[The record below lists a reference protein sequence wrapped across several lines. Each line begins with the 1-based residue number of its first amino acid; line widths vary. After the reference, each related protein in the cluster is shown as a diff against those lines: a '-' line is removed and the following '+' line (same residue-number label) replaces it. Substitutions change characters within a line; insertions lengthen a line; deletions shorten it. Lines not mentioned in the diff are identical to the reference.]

1 MENIFSSLDIWQIL
15 PAFVFLI
22 AIIDPLGNMPIT
34 MAMEQKGTK
43 ISPWRV
49 SLASATILI
58 GFLLLGEWILKLF
71 GVKIEYFAIAGGF
84 IIFLIE
90 YHSRCALHRHCHTKQ
105 SGNAA

>member
-43 ISPWRV
+43 SV
-49 SLASATILI
+49 H
-58 GFLLLGEWILKLF
+58 
-71 GVKIEYFAIAGGF
+71 GVY
-84 IIFLIE
+84 
-90 YHSRCALHRHCHTKQ
+90 R
-105 SGNAA
+105 